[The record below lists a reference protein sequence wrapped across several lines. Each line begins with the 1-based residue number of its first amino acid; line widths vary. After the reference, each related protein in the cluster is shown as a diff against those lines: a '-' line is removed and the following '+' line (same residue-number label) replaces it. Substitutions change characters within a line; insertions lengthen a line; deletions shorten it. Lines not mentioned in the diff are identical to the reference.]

1 MLGGQQSVGGVVSD
15 TVGTTQQVMT
25 SSSSHRRYVLL
36 DIFLI
41 FYALAECI
49 VMTVVTFT
57 TAHFLECFNFLFLLV
72 FPSNFS
78 CIWAVDWA
86 GPRHFWP
93 SLNIVPY
100 CGVLSVQLCRLV
112 LYNGEHEVDVL
123 AVDGWAVVLNTC
135 IGSCQLSYCSIMI
148 PCCGNYTFTKGLMSL
163 LVFSSP
169 HLGNNQWGIVVIA
182 SLSLYYCVCSFATK
196 PFRIQRQL

>member
-1 MLGGQQSVGGVVSD
+1 MTREDVEDRSATFSEVEAEDQVAAMLGGQQSVGGVVSD

-78 CIWAVDWA
+78 CI
-86 GPRHFWP
+86 
-93 SLNIVPY
+93 
-100 CGVLSVQLCRLV
+100 
-112 LYNGEHEVDVL
+112 
-123 AVDGWAVVLNTC
+123 
-135 IGSCQLSYCSIMI
+135 
-148 PCCGNYTFTKGLMSL
+148 
-163 LVFSSP
+163 
-169 HLGNNQWGIVVIA
+169 
-182 SLSLYYCVCSFATK
+182 
-196 PFRIQRQL
+196 